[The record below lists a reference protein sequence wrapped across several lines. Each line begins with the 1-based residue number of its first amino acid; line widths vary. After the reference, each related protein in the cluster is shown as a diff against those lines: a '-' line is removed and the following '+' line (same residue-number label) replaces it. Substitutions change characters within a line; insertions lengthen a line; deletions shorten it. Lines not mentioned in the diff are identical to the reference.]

1 MSDIKK
7 KEAIKIVRILGTDI
21 PSSKKLLYGFSKIK
35 GISYIFSN
43 ALCNCLKLDK
53 NRTIE
58 SLSDDEIL
66 KVEDFLQNPQKKE
79 LPIWLLNKQKD
90 SENGENLHL
99 AGKDIDFDLIK
110 QRRHLFKI
118 RTYKGLRARLKLP
131 LRGQRTKSN
140 FRRNKTLA
148 SIKSKSI
155 KKENKK

>member
-43 ALCNCLKLDK
+43 ALCKCLKLDK

-66 KVEDFLQNPQKKE
+66 KVEDFLQNPQKKRTSN
-79 LPIWLLNKQKD
+79 LAFKQ
-90 SENGENLHL
+90 
-99 AGKDIDFDLIK
+99 
-110 QRRHLFKI
+110 
-118 RTYKGLRARLKLP
+118 
-131 LRGQRTKSN
+131 TK
-140 FRRNKTLA
+140 R
-148 SIKSKSI
+148 
-155 KKENKK
+155 